1 MSSGKEMS
9 KLDEH
14 LTMLGRLA
22 SALSHEIRNPLGA
35 LSLLVDVLE
44 EELRQPAPEN
54 CMQVA
59 QTLVDM
65 RTMLSRMDDLVQNYL
80 SLARLAELRL
90 EPVDL
95 GCLVETCAQEV
106 RKQYTDCNI
115 ELSLEDLATLGQVNL
130 HQNAFR
136 RVLINLMQNAI
147 DAMPEGGTLTLRGR
161 SAGAWTYL
169 EVQDTGCGIAVER
182 LPSLFTP
189 FHTTKENGTG
199 LGLYVVREILAA
211 HGGTINVASTSGTGT
226 TCLVTLP
233 LQPRHAGLTDGPAM
247 ENGSSDIDLYRSK

>member
-1 MSSGKEMS
+1 MSQ
-9 KLDEH
+9 LDEH
-14 LTMLGRLA
+14 LAMLGRLA
-22 SALSHEIRNPLGA
+22 SVLSHEIRNPLGA
-35 LSLLVDVLE
+35 LSILVDVLE
-44 EELRQPAPEN
+44 EELQQPAPEN
-54 CMQVA
+54 RNQVA
-59 QTLVDM
+59 QALVDM

-80 SLARLAELRL
+80 SLARLAELHL

-95 GCLVETCAQEV
+95 GALVETCVQEAH
-106 RKQYTDCNI
+106 QQAPHCHI
-115 ELSLEDLATLGQVNL
+115 ALHLEDLATLGQVNL

-136 RVLINLMQNAI
+136 RVLTNLMQNAI

-169 EVQDTGCGIAVER
+169 EVQDTGCGIDIEHLSR
-182 LPSLFTP
+182 LFTP

-211 HGGTINVASTSGTGT
+211 HGGTINVASTPGTGT

-233 LQPRHAGLTDGPAM
+233 LATSAQ
-247 ENGSSDIDLYRSK
+247 